1 MMHTTHPSIKRTCT
15 SCLIGLLVFAT
26 LGMGLGG
33 CSESKDNEILKVPQA
48 DGGVPYSP
56 LEAGDTAGLE
66 RLTKLAKDGNAQARF
81 ALGVFYE
88 REENYEEA
96 NFWYTLAV
104 EKGVVAAHANLGRM
118 YAEGLGI
125 KRDDERAAE
134 LFRWAA
140 DKGDDTSQY
149 NLGRMYQEGA
159 GVNQSETEAISWLE
173 KAAAQGFADAQN
185 HLGTMYNNRST
196 PDFELAKDW
205 YWLAC
210 QQGHAHAQYNLGVL
224 YFNGQGVEVDYQRAY
239 LWILLSSL
247 GGHELA
253 IGALPTVEAKLPEAL
268 IEQTRAQAGDW
279 QNQLDSLAP

>member
-1 MMHTTHPSIKRTCT
+1 MTTPTIQTMKYARSYA
-15 SCLIGLLVFAT
+15 LMGVLALVV
-26 LGMGLGG
+26 LGTGLGG
-33 CSESKDNEILKVPQA
+33 CSDSKEIEVLKVPQA

-56 LEAGDTAGLE
+56 LETGDTEGLE
-66 RLTKLAKDGNAQARF
+66 RLTKLAKDGDAQARF

-88 REENYEEA
+88 HEENYEEA
-96 NFWYTLAV
+96 KFWYTLAV
-104 EKGVVAAHANLGRM
+104 EKEVIAAHANLGRM

-125 KRDDERAAE
+125 ERDDERAAE

-140 DKGDDTSQY
+140 DKGDATSQY

-159 GVNQSETEAISWLE
+159 GVTQSETESISWLE
-173 KAAAQGFADAQN
+173 QSAAQGFADAQN
-185 HLGTMYNNRST
+185 HLGTIYNNRST

-205 YWLAC
+205 YWLAS

-253 IGALPTVEAKLPEAL
+253 IGALATVEAKLPEAL
-268 IEQTRAQAGDW
+268 VEQTRAQAGDW

>member
-1 MMHTTHPSIKRTCT
+1 MRNTATQLNKLTCRST
-15 SCLIGLLVFAT
+15 LACMLILASLAAGF
-26 LGMGLGG
+26 GG
-33 CSESKDNEILKVPQA
+33 CSDSKETEILKVPQA

-56 LEAGDTAGLE
+56 LEAEDSEGLE
-66 RLTKLAKDGNAQARF
+66 RLTKLAKAGDAQARF

-88 REENYEEA
+88 REENYEDA
-96 NFWYTLAV
+96 KFWYTLAV
-104 EKGVVAAHANLGRM
+104 EKENVSAHANLGRM
-118 YAEGLGI
+118 SSEGLGI
-125 KRDDERAAE
+125 ERDDERAAE

-140 DKGDDTSQY
+140 VKGDATSQY

-159 GVNQSETEAISWLE
+159 GITQSETEAISWLE
-173 KAAAQGFADAQN
+173 QSAAQGFADAQN
-185 HLGTMYNNRST
+185 HLGTMYNNSSA
-196 PDFELAKDW
+196 PDFEQAKNW

-224 YFNGQGVEVDYQRAY
+224 YYNGQGVEVDYKRAY

-253 IGALPTVEAKLPEAL
+253 IGALPAVEAELPEEL
-268 IEQTRAQAGDW
+268 IEQTRAQASDW